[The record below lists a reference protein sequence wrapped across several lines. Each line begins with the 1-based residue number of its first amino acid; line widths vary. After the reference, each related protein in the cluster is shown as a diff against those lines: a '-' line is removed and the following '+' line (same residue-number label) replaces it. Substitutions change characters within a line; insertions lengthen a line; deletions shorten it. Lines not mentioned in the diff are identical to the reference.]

1 MKRAYRSKTEVSNVA
16 SSVFTEEDRWER
28 RNRTFLHPPTP
39 PSPKISQW
47 KKKTQKRW
55 AGFRAVGKYNFH
67 PYFIID
73 DLEFLEMIYVIID
86 DYNASNLCTTRKSF
100 KEFYRWYISL

>member
-1 MKRAYRSKTEVSNVA
+1 MCLPKKIDENVETGRSYTPPP
-16 SSVFTEEDRWER
+16 
-28 RNRTFLHPPTP
+28 HPPQ
-39 PSPKISQW
+39 KYHYE
-47 KKKTQKRW
+47 KKPQKRW